1 MPLGTSDR
9 LSVRRTETIRL
20 KSPLHQVI
28 IKNTSVSREPLSP
41 SHINRSKS
49 LPGSNSRIPVLAPS
63 RGERARLEALL
74 SDVWTRDK
82 LPFPGMTIRARG
94 EHLIRSSASSVMRKL
109 SSVSITS
116 SFRRSIS
123 HSSAG
128 VDKGKEKE
136 QVEEDEPMAT
146 ELELDGLPSPEIHIR
161 RLSTVPSARTEPRVS
176 SSRSSELRD
185 ARGGDGVDDTEW
197 EKRLADHRRHLNSI
211 EHPGH
216 EPSQATSF
224 QLPQQ
229 RRSSPSLSNRSTTAN
244 LVDMPQVSQ
253 TITYQP
259 PSAIANSYPG
269 PSIHQSAI
277 TQSDT
282 QKQSGDEQLPRSRR
296 LLSRLAGHH
305 HGKTVKQGIRGLF
318 ERRK

>member
-1 MPLGTSDR
+1 MPLGTFGR

-20 KSPLHQVI
+20 KSPLYQVI

-74 SDVWTRDK
+74 SDVWTRDR

-109 SSVSITS
+109 SSVSIAS
-116 SFRRSIS
+116 SFRRSTS
-123 HSSAG
+123 HSSAC

-146 ELELDGLPSPEIHIR
+146 ELELNGLPSPEIHIR

-176 SSRSSELRD
+176 RSRSSELRD
-185 ARGGDGVDDTEW
+185 AGGGDGVDESEW
-197 EKRLADHRRHLNSI
+197 DERLADRRQHLSSI
-211 EHPGH
+211 EHPGR

-229 RRSSPSLSNRSTTAN
+229 RRSSPSWSNRSIMAD
-244 LVDMPQVSQ
+244 LVDVPPVSQ
-253 TITYQP
+253 TATYQP
-259 PSAIANSYPG
+259 PSAIATYHPG
-269 PSIHQSAI
+269 PSFHQSVVAP
-277 TQSDT
+277 SST
-282 QKQSGDEQLPRSRR
+282 QKLPGDEQLPRSRR